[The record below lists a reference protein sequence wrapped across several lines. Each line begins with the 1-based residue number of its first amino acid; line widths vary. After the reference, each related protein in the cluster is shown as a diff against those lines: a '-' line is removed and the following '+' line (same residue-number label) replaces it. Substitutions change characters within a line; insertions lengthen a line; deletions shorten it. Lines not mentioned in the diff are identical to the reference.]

1 MIKEGNRSPKSPFPA
16 PSSPNPKIT
25 FELIDGQNLDIA
37 VDWPEGSD
45 VESFGY
51 LLAAITQGKMLGPI
65 SAAVAVFS
73 ARTGRKEQ
81 GSVISSILKKA
92 GSAAAP
98 VADEDDDEPLV
109 CPTQAIRMNLKMF
122 QG

>member
-1 MIKEGNRSPKSPFPA
+1 MIKEGNGRRGDTHFPA
-16 PSSPNPKIT
+16 PINPKIT
-25 FELIDGQNLDIA
+25 FELIDGNNLDIT

-73 ARTGRKEQ
+73 AKTGRKEQ
-81 GSVISSILKKA
+81 GSVISSILKQAQKA
-92 GSAAAP
+92 TA
-98 VADEDDDEPLV
+98 VTVERDEDDPLV

>member
-1 MIKEGNRSPKSPFPA
+1 MIKEGNGIKVDTPLPA
-16 PSSPNPKIT
+16 PINPKIT
-25 FELIDGQNLDIA
+25 FELIDGNNLDIT

-51 LLAAITQGKMLGPI
+51 LLAAITQGRMLGPI

-81 GSVISSILKKA
+81 GSVISSILKQAQKP
-92 GSAAAP
+92 AP
-98 VADEDDDEPLV
+98 VGEVEDEDDPLV